1 MYKLVTRKFPKSI
14 PKNIICG
21 NPCQRTQVLDVNIGH
36 IDVESGSLTQQLI
49 EADTYQD
56 KTISFEEDSH
66 KCINKRLHLQQKRGA
81 PTSHKDPRLLLALI

>member
-1 MYKLVTRKFPKSI
+1 MYKLVTRKFPKPI

-36 IDVESGSLTQQLI
+36 IDVENGSLTQQLI

-56 KTISFEEDSH
+56 KTTSFEEDSH
-66 KCINKRLHLQQKRGA
+66 KCINKRLHLQQKWGP
-81 PTSHKDPRLLLALI
+81 PTGHKDLRLLLALI